1 MDLWGVDMSKQLGRS
16 TYLLERGIYV
26 IGKSASTS
34 QKEADGPIGKYFKHI
49 ASDDTLGEDSYEKAE
64 RRLMEETVFDAIS
77 NANKDEKDIDLLIG
91 GDLLNQLVTTNYT
104 ARGYDIPFLG
114 VYGACSTMA
123 ESLIIASLIMDGGGA
138 NTVLCTTGSHFSASE
153 RQFRN
158 PLELGCQRQTYSQW
172 TVTGMGATVLSNV
185 EHSDVK
191 ISMVSV
197 GNVTDF
203 GVLDIANMGAA
214 MAPAAMNTLVNFFK
228 DTNTGPS
235 DYDLIATGDLGKLGS
250 DILRDLMVGKGY
262 PLGKNYMD
270 CGHSIYNNEQ
280 KTFQGG
286 SGAGCSACVLNSY
299 ILDKLFAKE
308 LKKVI
313 FVATGALMSTTTN
326 QQGDSI
332 PCIAQLVVFENCQGE

>member
-1 MDLWGVDMSKQLGRS
+1 MSKQLGRN
-16 TYLLERGIYV
+16 TYLLERNIYV

-34 QKEADGPIGKYFKHI
+34 QKEADGPVGKYFKHV
-49 ASDDTLGEDSYEKAE
+49 AKDDTLGEETYEKAE
-64 RRLMEETVFDAIS
+64 RRLMEETVFNAMTD
-77 NANKDEKDIDLLIG
+77 ANKTEKEIDLLIG

-104 ARGYDIPFLG
+104 ARSYDIPFLG

-123 ESLIIASLIMDGGGA
+123 ESLIVASLILDGGGA
-138 NTVLCTTGSHFSASE
+138 STVLCTTGSHFSASE

-172 TVTGMGATVLSNV
+172 TVTGVGATVVSNV
-185 EHSDVK
+185 ERSDVK
-191 ISMVSV
+191 ISAVSV
-197 GNVTDF
+197 GNVTDY

-214 MAPAAMNTLVNFFK
+214 MAPAAMNTLVNFFEQS
-228 DTNTGPS
+228 NTGPD
-235 DYDLIATGDLGKLGS
+235 DYDLIVTGDLGKLGS

-262 PLGKNYMD
+262 PLGQNYMD

-299 ILDKLFAKE
+299 ILDKLFAGE
-308 LKKVI
+308 FKKVV

-332 PCIAQLVVFENCQGE
+332 PCIAQLVLFENCREEQ